1 MAAMAPALTDAPAEA
16 HHIRFKLAAPS
27 SSLSPASAENNGN
40 ASNILL
46 HSSGPAKCK
55 ANSEECPLNF
65 CGGDQEQQQQ
75 QQPQADSVAQASA
88 LSKLQ
93 PLVASYLCSD
103 VTPVPTT
110 KESIKL
116 QGVLIKQSVLKS
128 HRILNGGGDFLLR
141 KRQPIEL
148 SGGPL
153 KSLMSGSTNGGGQ
166 PMAPVNGLAK
176 KLATMSGPGCVV
188 AVNGDKPSAT
198 TDSQSQ
204 SLPLDSETL
213 TATLSGHIPVKGTLK
228 QKHSSGV
235 SQNTD
240 GKNLEPQVLQSVA
253 LSPFTHDNP
262 NPTEQA
268 NLEEADSH
276 TPTSQSQGSDRE
288 RPGSSQQ
295 GSPSCT
301 PAPQTPLPCS
311 SSSDSLDAHVRE
323 RTLLNS
329 SRQAEIESRLRRL
342 RKRLQVVQAKQV
354 ERHIHQQ
361 LGGFLDTALN
371 RLLAGNRK
379 SEAATPTATWRTG
392 RHSSSNNRDGLGRF
406 LKSGAIPLEL
416 ERLYLSGSA
425 NLHSAERAFDS
436 DVTESSSG
444 GDSDLEE
451 EELARVDIE
460 QRHVKIWKRAES
472 RYTVERAAIIS
483 HWNWLQAHISDLEY
497 RIRQQTDIYRQIRA
511 SKGSVELGGV
521 APSAVSAG
529 GTEVKTEPVNTQ
541 DGGSER
547 LEYTGPAHVTNAEAG
562 PWKGP
567 NAQPVNDVLSR
578 MAESADTKH
587 QQAYDSTCVAA
598 RTRPLVSCRRRRL
611 IQPNAVPN
619 LNGKVSLTCVCA
631 RVCVRVCVDGF
642 DAEIRG
648 DAQRSSCIQCNCRI
662 NPSCVMCG
670 GWPTPRE
677 DPQYE
682 LPTLERLSRLD
693 LGVHPILSFPDDVC
707 IGLRLQ
713 QVMKSQWQSKSL
725 ERSKPLKKLSLKH
738 KLSSSKEKHKFTN
751 SLMAVR
757 LGHYKNR
764 AEKPRTA
771 ESSVGGGGSS
781 SSSAVLNTPR
791 LEGQA
796 VCKTERLQAIS
807 TPLGPF
813 DKNYSRKRLREH
825 SLDRTDTSPKL
836 FLDSSST
843 CPTLANM
850 HSSLHSPL
858 TRQLSTSS
866 ENSTPLGPG
875 SQSIPSTSQQQQQ
888 PIKRRRGESSF
899 DINNIVIPMSVAAT
913 TRVEKLQYKEILT
926 PSWRSVDI
934 FSQPITEEENERE
947 VEDLTDAAFT
957 QHHQPYEDQ
966 ERSRWTW
973 MALAPAKRR
982 GSRSYKS
989 VDGRTTP
996 LLCGTNP
1003 PTPQPA
1009 SPDPGHCP
1017 MLHDYSHV
1025 PSPMSPA
1032 SPDTTS
1038 NPHTPCSRDSHRLLS
1053 SEDTRCSTPD
1063 FTFEERT
1070 VAPWERRSFPLP
1082 EDPAPEPEAE
1092 SDHIRPRMRSISG
1105 CRATAYGRLDSD
1117 DMEMPCEDDAGV
1129 PKHKAST
1136 HR

>member
-40 ASNILL
+40 ASNILI

-55 ANSEECPLNF
+55 VASEECPLDF
-65 CGGDQEQQQQ
+65 CVGNQEEQEQQ
-75 QQPQADSVAQASA
+75 PQTDSVSQASA
-88 LSKLQ
+88 LGKLQ

-103 VTPVPTT
+103 VTPVSSP

-128 HRILNGGGDFLLR
+128 HRILPTSLLNGGGDFLLR
-141 KRQPIEL
+141 KRQAIEI
-148 SGGPL
+148 SGSQL
-153 KSLMSGSTNGGGQ
+153 KTLMSGSTNGGGQ

-176 KLATMSGPGCVV
+176 KLATMSGAGCAV
-188 AVNGDKPSAT
+188 AVNGDKPPAT

-204 SLPLDSETL
+204 SLSLGPETL
-213 TATLSGHIPVKGTLK
+213 TAALSGHIPVKGTLK
-228 QKHSSGV
+228 QKHSLGV

-240 GKNLEPQVLQSVA
+240 GLNVEPSVLQSIA
-253 LSPFTHDNP
+253 LSPFTNNNNNSNP
-262 NPTEQA
+262 SEQV
-268 NLEEADSH
+268 NLEEANSN
-276 TPTSQSQGSDRE
+276 TPISQSQGTDRDT
-288 RPGSSQQ
+288 PGSSQQ
-295 GSPSCT
+295 GSLLCT
-301 PAPQTPLPCS
+301 PAPLPCS
-311 SSSDSLDAHVRE
+311 SSSDSLDAHIRE

-354 ERHIHQQ
+354 ERHIQQQ
-361 LGGFLDTALN
+361 LGGFLDSALS
-371 RLLAGNRK
+371 RLLTSNRK
-379 SEAATPTATWRTG
+379 SETTTTTATWRTG
-392 RHSSSNNRDGLGRF
+392 RHSSNNRDGLSRF
-406 LKSGAIPLEL
+406 LKTGSMPLEL

-425 NLHSAERAFDS
+425 NLHSAEVAFDS

-451 EELARVDIE
+451 EEVTRVDIA

-521 APSAVSAG
+521 SPSTVPTG
-529 GTEVKTEPVNTQ
+529 GTEVKTEAVGSQ
-541 DGGSER
+541 DVPSER
-547 LEYTGPAHVTNAEAG
+547 LEHTGPAHLTNTEGG
-562 PWKGP
+562 PWKGQ
-567 NAQPVNDVLSR
+567 NGQPVNGVLSR
-578 MAESADTKH
+578 MAETADTKH
-587 QQAYDSTCVAA
+587 QQPSSHDSTCVAA

-611 IQPNAVPN
+611 IQPNTVPN
-619 LNGKVSLTCVCA
+619 LNGKVP
-631 RVCVRVCVDGF
+631 
-642 DAEIRG
+642 
-648 DAQRSSCIQCNCRI
+648 RSSCVQCQCRV

-670 GWPTPRE
+670 GRPTPRE

-707 IGLRLQ
+707 VGLRLQ

-738 KLSSSKEKHKFTN
+738 KLATSKEKHKFTN

-764 AEKPRTA
+764 VEKQRA
-771 ESSVGGGGSS
+771 VDSSMGSS
-781 SSSAVLNTPR
+781 SALLNTTR
-791 LEGQA
+791 LDVQSM
-796 VCKTERLQAIS
+796 CKTERLQALPAS
-807 TPLGPF
+807 LGPYE
-813 DKNYSRKRLREH
+813 KNYSRKRLRES
-825 SLDRTDTSPKL
+825 SLDRTDTLPKL
-836 FLDSSST
+836 FMDSPST
-843 CPTLANM
+843 CLSLTNM

-858 TRQLSTSS
+858 SRQLSTSS

-875 SQSIPSTSQQQQQ
+875 SQSVPSTPLQ

-926 PSWRSVDI
+926 PSWRVVDV
-934 FSQPITEEENERE
+934 FSQPITEEEDERE
-947 VEDLTDAAFT
+947 VEDLSDAAFV
-957 QHHQPYEDQ
+957 QLHQPYEDQ
-966 ERSRWTW
+966 ERTRWTW
-973 MALAPAKRR
+973 MAFAPAKRR

-1017 MLHDYSHV
+1017 LLHDYSHV

-1032 SPDTTS
+1032 SPDTAS

-1063 FTFEERT
+1063 FSFEERT
-1070 VAPWERRSFPLP
+1070 VPPWELRSFPLP
-1082 EDPAPEPEAE
+1082 EDPAPEPETE
-1092 SDHIRPRMRSISG
+1092 YQVRPRMRSISG
-1105 CRATAYGRLDSD
+1105 CRAFGRLDSD
-1117 DMEMPCEDDAGV
+1117 DMDQPCDDDGS
-1129 PKHKAST
+1129 PKLKAST
-1136 HR
+1136 NR

>member
-27 SSLSPASAENNGN
+27 SSLSPDSAENNGN
-40 ASNILL
+40 ASNILIP
-46 HSSGPAKCK
+46 SSGPAKCK
-55 ANSEECPLNF
+55 AASEECPLDF
-65 CGGDQEQQQQ
+65 CGGDQEQQQ

-88 LSKLQ
+88 LGKLQ

-103 VTPVPTT
+103 VTPVPST

-128 HRILNGGGDFLLR
+128 HRILPSSLLNGGGDFLLR
-141 KRQPIEL
+141 KRQAIEL
-148 SGGPL
+148 SGGQL

-176 KLATMSGPGCVV
+176 KLASMSGSGCVV

-204 SLPLDSETL
+204 NLPLDSETL

-228 QKHSSGV
+228 QKYSSGV

-240 GKNLEPQVLQSVA
+240 GKNLEPPVLQSAA
-253 LSPFTHDNP
+253 LSPFTHANP
-262 NPTEQA
+262 NPTEQM

-276 TPTSQSQGSDRE
+276 TPIGQPQGSERE
-288 RPGSSQQ
+288 TPGSSQQ

-301 PAPQTPLPCS
+301 PAPQAPLPCS
-311 SSSDSLDAHVRE
+311 SSSDCLDAHVRE

-329 SRQAEIESRLRRL
+329 NRQAEIESRLRRL

-354 ERHIHQQ
+354 ERHIQQQ
-361 LGGFLDTALN
+361 LGGFLDLALN

-392 RHSSSNNRDGLGRF
+392 RHPSANNRDGLSRF
-406 LKSGAIPLEL
+406 LKSGSVPLEL

-425 NLHSAERAFDS
+425 NLHSAESAFDS

-451 EELARVDIE
+451 EELSRVDIE

-521 APSAVSAG
+521 APSTAPAS
-529 GTEVKTEPVNTQ
+529 GTEVKSEPVNTQ
-541 DGGSER
+541 DVGSER
-547 LEYTGPAHVTNAEAG
+547 LEHSGTAHITNADPG
-562 PWKGP
+562 SWKGQ
-567 NAQPVNDVLSR
+567 NGQPVNGVLSR

-587 QQAYDSTCVAA
+587 QQPLAYDSTCVAA

-611 IQPNAVPN
+611 IQPNTVPN
-619 LNGKVSLTCVCA
+619 LNGK
-631 RVCVRVCVDGF
+631 
-642 DAEIRG
+642 
-648 DAQRSSCIQCNCRI
+648 AQRSSCVQCTCRV

-682 LPTLERLSRLD
+682 LPNLERLSRLD
-693 LGVHPILSFPDDVC
+693 FGIHPILSFPDDVC

-713 QVMKSQWQSKSL
+713 QVMKSQWQNKSL

-771 ESSVGGGGSS
+771 ESSMG
-781 SSSAVLNTPR
+781 SSSAVLNSAR
-791 LEGQA
+791 LEPQA
-796 VCKTERLQAIS
+796 VCKTERLQALP
-807 TPLGPF
+807 TTLGPY
-813 DKNYSRKRLREH
+813 DKSYSRKRLREH

-836 FLDSSST
+836 LLDSSSP
-843 CPTLANM
+843 CPPLANM
-850 HSSLHSPL
+850 HSTIHSPL

-866 ENSTPLGPG
+866 ENSTPLAPS
-875 SQSIPSTSQQQQQ
+875 SQSVPSTPQQ

-926 PSWRSVDI
+926 PSWRLVDV

-947 VEDLTDAAFT
+947 VEDLSDAAFI
-957 QHHQPYEDQ
+957 QLHQPYEDQ
-966 ERSRWTW
+966 ERARWTW

-989 VDGRTTP
+989 IDGRTTP

-1017 MLHDYSHV
+1017 TLHDYSHM

-1038 NPHTPCSRDSHRLLS
+1038 NPQTPCSRDSHRLLS

-1082 EDPAPEPEAE
+1082 EDPAPEPEVE
-1092 SDHIRPRMRSISG
+1092 SDQHIRPRMRSISG

-1117 DMEMPCEDDAGV
+1117 DMDLPCDEDGG

>member
-40 ASNILL
+40 ASNILI

-55 ANSEECPLNF
+55 ATSEECPLDF

-75 QQPQADSVAQASA
+75 QPQADSVSQASA
-88 LSKLQ
+88 LGKLQ

-103 VTPVPTT
+103 VTPVSST

-128 HRILNGGGDFLLR
+128 HRILPSSLLNGGGDFLLR
-141 KRQPIEL
+141 KRQAIEL
-148 SGGPL
+148 SGGQL
-153 KSLMSGSTNGGGQ
+153 KSLMSGSTNGSGQ

-176 KLATMSGPGCVV
+176 KLATMSGSGCVV
-188 AVNGDKPSAT
+188 AVNGDKPSAA

-204 SLPLDSETL
+204 NLPLDSETL

-240 GKNLEPQVLQSVA
+240 GKNLEPPVLQSVA
-253 LSPFTHDNP
+253 LSPFTHNNP
-262 NPTEQA
+262 NPTEQVS
-268 NLEEADSH
+268 LEEADSQ
-276 TPTSQSQGSDRE
+276 TPTSQPQGSDRE

-295 GSPSCT
+295 GSPPCT
-301 PAPQTPLPCS
+301 PAPQPPLPCT

-329 SRQAEIESRLRRL
+329 SRQAEIENRLRRL

-354 ERHIHQQ
+354 ERHIQQQ
-361 LGGFLDTALN
+361 LGGFLDSALN

-392 RHSSSNNRDGLGRF
+392 RHSSSNNRDGLSRF
-406 LKSGAIPLEL
+406 LKSGSMPLEL

-425 NLHSAERAFDS
+425 NLHSAESAFDS

-451 EELARVDIE
+451 EELSRVDIE

-521 APSAVSAG
+521 APSAVLAG

-541 DGGSER
+541 DVGSER
-547 LEYTGPAHVTNAEAG
+547 LEHTGAAHITNTEQSG
-562 PWKGP
+562 PWKGQ
-567 NAQPVNDVLSR
+567 NGQPVNGVLSR

-587 QQAYDSTCVAA
+587 QQPSAYDSTCVAA

-611 IQPNAVPN
+611 IQPNTVPN
-619 LNGKVSLTCVCA
+619 LNGK
-631 RVCVRVCVDGF
+631 
-642 DAEIRG
+642 
-648 DAQRSSCIQCNCRI
+648 AQRSSCVQCSCRV

-670 GWPTPRE
+670 GWSTPRE

-682 LPTLERLSRLD
+682 QPTLERLSRLD

-713 QVMKSQWQSKSL
+713 QVMKTQWQTKSL

-764 AEKPRTA
+764 AEKPRTVD
-771 ESSVGGGGSS
+771 SSVGGGGG
-781 SSSAVLNTPR
+781 SSSAVLNTAR

-796 VCKTERLQAIS
+796 LCKTERLQTVT
-807 TPLGPF
+807 TPLGPY

-825 SLDRTDTSPKL
+825 SLDRADSSPKL
-836 FLDSSST
+836 FLDSSSS

-875 SQSIPSTSQQQQQ
+875 SQSVPSTPQQ

-934 FSQPITEEENERE
+934 LSQPITEDENERE
-947 VEDLTDAAFT
+947 LEDLSDAAFI
-957 QHHQPYEDQ
+957 QLHQPYEDQ
-966 ERSRWTW
+966 ERTRWTW

-1009 SPDPGHCP
+1009 SPDPGQCP
-1017 MLHDYSHV
+1017 MLHDYGHV

-1032 SPDTTS
+1032 SPDTAS

-1070 VAPWERRSFPLP
+1070 VAPWESRSFPLP
-1082 EDPAPEPEAE
+1082 EDPAPEPEA
-1092 SDHIRPRMRSISG
+1092 DGDLHIRPRMRSISG

-1117 DMEMPCEDDAGV
+1117 DTEPPGDDDQK
-1129 PKHKAST
+1129 PKSSA

>member
-1 MAAMAPALTDAPAEA
+1 MPVPLHCMAAMAPALTDAPAEA

-40 ASNILL
+40 ASNILI

-55 ANSEECPLNF
+55 ATSEECPLDF
-65 CGGDQEQQQQ
+65 CGGNQEQQQ
-75 QQPQADSVAQASA
+75 PQSQSDSVSQASA
-88 LSKLQ
+88 LGKLQ

-103 VTPVPTT
+103 VTPVPST

-116 QGVLIKQSVLKS
+116 QGVLIKQSVLKN
-128 HRILNGGGDFLLR
+128 HRILPSSLLNGSGDFLLR
-141 KRQPIEL
+141 KRQAIEL
-148 SGGPL
+148 SGGQL
-153 KSLMSGSTNGGGQ
+153 KSLMSGSTNGSGQ

-176 KLATMSGPGCVV
+176 KLANMSSSGCVV
-188 AVNGDKPSAT
+188 AVNGDKPPAT
-198 TDSQSQ
+198 TDSQTQ
-204 SLPLDSETL
+204 NLPFDSETL
-213 TATLSGHIPVKGTLK
+213 TATITGHIPMKGTLK
-228 QKHSSGV
+228 QRHSSGD
-235 SQNTD
+235 SENIDGQN
-240 GKNLEPQVLQSVA
+240 LVPPVLQSA
-253 LSPFTHDNP
+253 TLSPFTNDDP
-262 NPTEQA
+262 NPAEQV
-268 NLEEADSH
+268 NLEDDDPH
-276 TPTSQSQGSDRE
+276 TPMSQLQGSDGE

-295 GSPSCT
+295 GSPPCT
-301 PAPQTPLPCS
+301 PAPQPPLPCG
-311 SSSDSLDAHVRE
+311 SSSDSLDTHVRE
-323 RTLLNS
+323 RTLINS

-354 ERHIHQQ
+354 ERHIQQQ
-361 LGGFLDTALN
+361 LGGFLDTALS
-371 RLLAGNRK
+371 RLLGSNRK
-379 SEAATPTATWRTG
+379 SEAATPTASWRTG
-392 RHSSSNNRDGLGRF
+392 RHSSSNNRDSLSRF
-406 LKSGAIPLEL
+406 LKSGSMPLEL

-425 NLHSAERAFDS
+425 NLHSAESAFDS

-451 EELARVDIE
+451 EELSRVDIE
-460 QRHVKIWKRAES
+460 HRHVKIWKRAES

-521 APSAVSAG
+521 SPSGVLAG
-529 GTEVKTEPVNTQ
+529 GTEVKAEPVNTQ
-541 DGGSER
+541 DAGSER
-547 LEYTGPAHVTNAEAG
+547 LEHTGTAHISSTEPG
-562 PWKGP
+562 PWKGQ
-567 NAQPVNDVLSR
+567 NGQPVNGVLSR
-578 MAESADTKH
+578 MAESTEAKH
-587 QQAYDSTCVAA
+587 QQPLAYDSTCVAA
-598 RTRPLVSCRRRRL
+598 RTRPLISCRRRRL
-611 IQPNAVPN
+611 IQPNTVPN
-619 LNGKVSLTCVCA
+619 VNGK
-631 RVCVRVCVDGF
+631 
-642 DAEIRG
+642 
-648 DAQRSSCIQCNCRI
+648 AQRSSCIQCNCRV

-677 DPQYE
+677 DLQYE

-713 QVMKSQWQSKSL
+713 QVMKSQWQTKSL

-757 LGHYKNR
+757 LGHNKNR
-764 AEKPRTA
+764 AEKTRTVDG
-771 ESSVGGGGSS
+771 SMGGVSGSS
-781 SSSAVLNTPR
+781 GAVMNTTR

-807 TPLGPF
+807 TPLGPY

-825 SLDRTDTSPKL
+825 SLDRADSSPKL
-836 FLDSSST
+836 FLDSSSPCT
-843 CPTLANM
+843 TLANM

-866 ENSTPLGPG
+866 ENSAPLGPS
-875 SQSIPSTSQQQQQ
+875 SQSIPSTPQ

-926 PSWRSVDI
+926 PSWRCVDI

-947 VEDLTDAAFT
+947 VEDLSDAAFI
-957 QHHQPYEDQ
+957 QLHQPYEDQ
-966 ERSRWTW
+966 ERTRWTW
-973 MALAPAKRR
+973 RALAPAKRR

-1009 SPDPGHCP
+1009 SPEPGHCP
-1017 MLHDYSHV
+1017 TLHDYSHV

-1032 SPDTTS
+1032 SPDTAS

-1082 EDPAPEPEAE
+1082 EDPAMEPEVE
-1092 SDHIRPRMRSISG
+1092 SDPNIRPRMRSISG
-1105 CRATAYGRLDSD
+1105 CRATGYGRLDSD
-1117 DMEMPCEDDAGV
+1117 DTEPLLDDDSSSG
-1129 PKHKAST
+1129 PKHKSST

>member
-40 ASNILL
+40 ASNILI

-55 ANSEECPLNF
+55 ATSEECPLDF

-75 QQPQADSVAQASA
+75 QPQTDSVSQAST
-88 LSKLQ
+88 LGKLQ
-93 PLVASYLCSD
+93 PLVASYRCSD
-103 VTPVPTT
+103 VTPVPST

-128 HRILNGGGDFLLR
+128 HRILPSSLLNGGGDFLLR
-141 KRQPIEL
+141 KRQAIEL
-148 SGGPL
+148 SGGQL
-153 KSLMSGSTNGGGQ
+153 KSLMSGSTNGSGQ

-176 KLATMSGPGCVV
+176 KLATMSGTGCVV
-188 AVNGDKPSAT
+188 AVNGDKPSAA

-204 SLPLDSETL
+204 NLPLDSETL
-213 TATLSGHIPVKGTLK
+213 TATLSGHIPMKGTIK

-240 GKNLEPQVLQSVA
+240 GKNLEPPVLQPAA
-253 LSPFTHDNP
+253 LSPFTHDNL
-262 NPTEQA
+262 NPTEQV

-276 TPTSQSQGSDRE
+276 TATSQPQGSGSDRE
-288 RPGSSQQ
+288 RPGSSHQV
-295 GSPSCT
+295 SPACT
-301 PAPQTPLPCS
+301 PAPHPPLPCS
-311 SSSDSLDAHVRE
+311 SSSDSLDALVGE

-354 ERHIHQQ
+354 ERHIQQQ
-361 LGGFLDTALN
+361 LGGFLDSALS

-392 RHSSSNNRDGLGRF
+392 RHSSSNNRDGLSRF
-406 LKSGAIPLEL
+406 LKSGSMPLEL

-425 NLHSAERAFDS
+425 NLHTAESAFDS

-451 EELARVDIE
+451 EELSRVDIE

-521 APSAVSAG
+521 SPGVALAG
-529 GTEVKTEPVNTQ
+529 GAEVKMEPMNTQ
-541 DGGSER
+541 DVGSER
-547 LEYTGPAHVTNAEAG
+547 LEHTGSAHLPNAEPG
-562 PWKGP
+562 PWKGQ
-567 NAQPVNDVLSR
+567 NGQPVNGVLSR
-578 MAESADTKH
+578 MTESSDPKH
-587 QQAYDSTCVAA
+587 QQPSAYDSTCVAA

-611 IQPNAVPN
+611 IQPNTVPN
-619 LNGKVSLTCVCA
+619 LNGKAA
-631 RVCVRVCVDGF
+631 RSV
-642 DAEIRG
+642 
-648 DAQRSSCIQCNCRI
+648 CIQCTCRV
-662 NPSCVMCG
+662 NPSCAMCG

-677 DPQYE
+677 DPQYD
-682 LPTLERLSRLD
+682 LPTLDRLSRLD

-713 QVMKSQWQSKSL
+713 QVMKSQWQTKSL

-738 KLSSSKEKHKFTN
+738 KLSSSKEKHKFAN

-764 AEKPRTA
+764 AEKPRA
-771 ESSVGGGGSS
+771 ADGGVGVGGSS
-781 SSSAVLNTPR
+781 SGGGMLNTPR
-791 LEGQA
+791 LEGQT
-796 VCKTERLQAIS
+796 VCKMERLQGLS
-807 TPLGPF
+807 TPLGPY

-825 SLDRTDTSPKL
+825 SLDRADSSPKL

-866 ENSTPLGPG
+866 ENSTPLGTS
-875 SQSIPSTSQQQQQ
+875 SQSIPSTPQQ

-947 VEDLTDAAFT
+947 VEDLTDAAFI
-957 QHHQPYEDQ
+957 QLHQPHEDQ
-966 ERSRWTW
+966 ERTRWTW

-1032 SPDTTS
+1032 SPDTAS

-1070 VAPWERRSFPLP
+1070 VAPWERRGFPLP
-1082 EDPAPEPEAE
+1082 EDPAPEPEPE
-1092 SDHIRPRMRSISG
+1092 PDHNARPRMRSISG
-1105 CRATAYGRLDSD
+1105 CRATAFGRLDSD
-1117 DMEMPCEDDAGV
+1117 DADMLCDDDSGG
-1129 PKHKAST
+1129 PKHKAPAQ
-1136 HR
+1136 R

>member
-40 ASNILL
+40 ASNILI

-55 ANSEECPLNF
+55 VTSEECPLDF
-65 CGGDQEQQQQ
+65 CGGGDQEQQQP
-75 QQPQADSVAQASA
+75 QPQPDSVSQASA
-88 LSKLQ
+88 LGKLQ

-103 VTPVPTT
+103 VTPVPST

-116 QGVLIKQSVLKS
+116 QGVLIKQSVLKG
-128 HRILNGGGDFLLR
+128 HRILPSSLLNGGGDFLLR
-141 KRQPIEL
+141 KRQAIEL
-148 SGGPL
+148 SGGQL
-153 KSLMSGSTNGGGQ
+153 KSLMSGSTNGSGQ

-176 KLATMSGPGCVV
+176 KLATMSGSGCVV
-188 AVNGDKPSAT
+188 AVNGDKPPAA

-204 SLPLDSETL
+204 NLPLDSETL
-213 TATLSGHIPVKGTLK
+213 TATISGHIPVIGTLK

-240 GKNLEPQVLQSVA
+240 EKSLEPPVIHSAA
-253 LSPFTHDNP
+253 LSPFTHDNS
-262 NPTEQA
+262 NSTEQF
-268 NLEEADSH
+268 NLDEADSH
-276 TPTSQSQGSDRE
+276 APTSQPQGPDRE

-295 GSPSCT
+295 GSPPCS
-301 PAPQTPLPCS
+301 APTQPPLPGS

-354 ERHIHQQ
+354 ERHIQQQ
-361 LGGFLDTALN
+361 LGGFLDSTLS

-379 SEAATPTATWRTG
+379 SEAAVPSASWRTG
-392 RHSSSNNRDGLGRF
+392 RHSSSNSRDSLGRF
-406 LKSGAIPLEL
+406 LKSGSMPLEL

-425 NLHSAERAFDS
+425 NLHSAESAFDS

-451 EELARVDIE
+451 EELSRVDIE

-511 SKGSVELGGV
+511 SKGSVELGGA
-521 APSAVSAG
+521 APSAAIAG
-529 GTEVKTEPVNTQ
+529 GTEVKTEPGNTQ
-541 DGGSER
+541 DVGSER
-547 LEYTGPAHVTNAEAG
+547 LEHSGAAHIANTEQG
-562 PWKGP
+562 PWKGQ
-567 NAQPVNDVLSR
+567 NGQPVNGVLSR
-578 MAESADTKH
+578 MADGADSKH
-587 QQAYDSTCVAA
+587 QQSLAYDSTCVAA

-611 IQPNAVPN
+611 IQPNTVPN
-619 LNGKVSLTCVCA
+619 VNGKA
-631 RVCVRVCVDGF
+631 P
-642 DAEIRG
+642 
-648 DAQRSSCIQCNCRI
+648 RSSCVQCNCRV
-662 NPSCVMCG
+662 NPNCVMCG

-713 QVMKSQWQSKSL
+713 QVMKSQWQTKSL

-757 LGHYKNR
+757 LGHFKNR
-764 AEKPRTA
+764 SEKPRA
-771 ESSVGGGGSS
+771 ADGSAGGGSGVL
-781 SSSAVLNTPR
+781 SAAR

-796 VCKTERLQAIS
+796 GCKTERLHGLS
-807 TPLGPF
+807 TPLGPY

-825 SLDRTDTSPKL
+825 SLDRTDSSPKL
-836 FLDSSST
+836 FLDSGSPCT
-843 CPTLANM
+843 AVANM

-866 ENSTPLGPG
+866 ENSTPLGAG
-875 SQSIPSTSQQQQQ
+875 SQSVSSTPQQ

-926 PSWRSVDI
+926 PRWRSVDI

-947 VEDLTDAAFT
+947 VEDLTDAAFIM
-957 QHHQPYEDQ
+957 HHQPHEDQ
-966 ERSRWTW
+966 ERTRWTW

-1025 PSPMSPA
+1025 PSPMSPP
-1032 SPDTTS
+1032 SPDASS
-1038 NPHTPCSRDSHRLLS
+1038 NPQTPCSRDSHRLLS

-1092 SDHIRPRMRSISG
+1092 TDYQIRPRMRSISG
-1105 CRATAYGRLDSD
+1105 CRSTAFGRLDSD
-1117 DMEMPCEDDAGV
+1117 DTEPPCDDDTG
-1129 PKHKAST
+1129 PKHRAAT

>member
-55 ANSEECPLNF
+55 ANSEECPLDF

-103 VTPVPTT
+103 VTPVTTT

-141 KRQPIEL
+141 KRQAIEL
-148 SGGPL
+148 SGGQL

-213 TATLSGHIPVKGTLK
+213 TATLSGHIPMKGTLK

-371 RLLAGNRK
+371 RLLVGNRK

-392 RHSSSNNRDGLGRF
+392 RHSSSNNRDGLSRF

-425 NLHSAERAFDS
+425 NLHSAESAFDS

-511 SKGSVELGGV
+511 SKGSVESGGV

-547 LEYTGPAHVTNAEAG
+547 LEHTGPAHVTNAEAG

-578 MAESADTKH
+578 MADSADTKH

-619 LNGKVSLTCVCA
+619 LNGK
-631 RVCVRVCVDGF
+631 
-642 DAEIRG
+642 
-648 DAQRSSCIQCNCRI
+648 AQRSSCIQCNCRI

-751 SLMAVR
+751 SLMAVSVAG

-771 ESSVGGGGSS
+771 DSSVGGS

-825 SLDRTDTSPKL
+825 SLDRADTSPKL
-836 FLDSSST
+836 FLDSSSP

-875 SQSIPSTSQQQQQ
+875 SQSIPSTSQQQ

-1092 SDHIRPRMRSISG
+1092 SDHHIRPRMRSISG

>member
-40 ASNILL
+40 ASNILI

-55 ANSEECPLNF
+55 ATSEECPLDF
-65 CGGDQEQQQQ
+65 CGGDQEQQQ

-88 LSKLQ
+88 LGKLQ

-103 VTPVPTT
+103 VTPVPST

-128 HRILNGGGDFLLR
+128 HRILPSSLLNGGGDFLLR
-141 KRQPIEL
+141 KRQAIEL
-148 SGGPL
+148 SGGQL
-153 KSLMSGSTNGGGQ
+153 KSLMSGSTNGSGQ

-176 KLATMSGPGCVV
+176 KLATMSSSGCVV

-204 SLPLDSETL
+204 NPPLDSETL

-240 GKNLEPQVLQSVA
+240 GKNLEPPVLQSAA

-262 NPTEQA
+262 NPTEQV

-276 TPTSQSQGSDRE
+276 TPTSQPQGSDRE
-288 RPGSSQQ
+288 KPGSSQQ

-301 PAPQTPLPCS
+301 PAPQPPLPCS

-354 ERHIHQQ
+354 ERHIQQQ
-361 LGGFLDTALN
+361 LGGFLDMAVN
-371 RLLAGNRK
+371 RLLANRK
-379 SEAATPTATWRTG
+379 SETPTTTATWRTG
-392 RHSSSNNRDGLGRF
+392 RHSSSNNRDGLSRF
-406 LKSGAIPLEL
+406 LKSGSMPLEL

-425 NLHSAERAFDS
+425 NLHSAESAFDS

-451 EELARVDIE
+451 EELTRVDIE

-521 APSAVSAG
+521 APSTVPAG
-529 GTEVKTEPVNTQ
+529 GTEVKAEPVSTQ
-541 DGGSER
+541 DVSSER
-547 LEYTGPAHVTNAEAG
+547 LEHTGAAHITNTEAG
-562 PWKGP
+562 PWKIQNG
-567 NAQPVNDVLSR
+567 QPVNGVLSR
-578 MAESADTKH
+578 MAESADAKH
-587 QQAYDSTCVAA
+587 QQPLAYDSTCVAA

-611 IQPNAVPN
+611 IQPNTVPN
-619 LNGKVSLTCVCA
+619 LNGKAV
-631 RVCVRVCVDGF
+631 
-642 DAEIRG
+642 
-648 DAQRSSCIQCNCRI
+648 RSSCIQCNCRV

-713 QVMKSQWQSKSL
+713 QVMKSQWQTKSL

-764 AEKPRTA
+764 AEKLRTVD
-771 ESSVGGGGSS
+771 SGVGSS
-781 SSSAVLNTPR
+781 GVGSSGVSSSAVLNTAR

-796 VCKTERLQAIS
+796 VCKTERLQALP
-807 TPLGPF
+807 TPLGPY
-813 DKNYSRKRLREH
+813 DKNYSRKRLREP
-825 SLDRTDTSPKL
+825 SLDRSDTSPKL
-836 FLDSSST
+836 FLDSSSP
-843 CPTLANM
+843 CPTLPNM

-866 ENSTPLGPG
+866 ENSTPLGPS
-875 SQSIPSTSQQQQQ
+875 SQSVPSTPQ

-934 FSQPITEEENERE
+934 FSQPITEEEDERE
-947 VEDLTDAAFT
+947 VEDLSDAAFIRL
-957 QHHQPYEDQ
+957 HQPYEDQ

-1092 SDHIRPRMRSISG
+1092 SDHHIRPRMRSISG

-1117 DMEMPCEDDAGV
+1117 DMDLPCDDDSS
-1129 PKHKAST
+1129 PKHKASA

>member
-40 ASNILL
+40 ASNILI

-55 ANSEECPLNF
+55 AASEECPLDF
-65 CGGDQEQQQQ
+65 CGGDQEQQQ

-88 LSKLQ
+88 LGKLQ

-103 VTPVPTT
+103 VTPVPST

-128 HRILNGGGDFLLR
+128 HRILPSSLLNGGGDFLLR
-141 KRQPIEL
+141 KRQAIEL
-148 SGGPL
+148 SGGQL

-176 KLATMSGPGCVV
+176 KLATMPGPGCVV

-204 SLPLDSETL
+204 NLPLDSETL

-228 QKHSSGV
+228 QKHPPGV

-240 GKNLEPQVLQSVA
+240 GINLEPPVLQSVA

-262 NPTEQA
+262 NPTEQV

-276 TPTSQSQGSDRE
+276 TPTSQPQGSDRE

-301 PAPQTPLPCS
+301 PASQPPLPCS

-354 ERHIHQQ
+354 ERHIQQQ
-361 LGGFLDTALN
+361 LSGFLDSALN

-392 RHSSSNNRDGLGRF
+392 RHSSSNNRDSLSRF
-406 LKSGAIPLEL
+406 LKSGAMPLEL

-425 NLHSAERAFDS
+425 NLHSAESAFDS

-511 SKGSVELGGV
+511 SKGSVELGGS
-521 APSAVSAG
+521 APTVVSTG
-529 GTEVKTEPVNTQ
+529 GTDVKTEPVNTQ
-541 DGGSER
+541 DAGSER
-547 LEYTGPAHVTNAEAG
+547 LEHAGAAHITNAEAG
-562 PWKGP
+562 PWKGQ
-567 NAQPVNDVLSR
+567 NTQPVNGVLSR

-587 QQAYDSTCVAA
+587 QQPLAYDSTCVAA

-611 IQPNAVPN
+611 IQPNTVPN
-619 LNGKVSLTCVCA
+619 LNGK
-631 RVCVRVCVDGF
+631 
-642 DAEIRG
+642 
-648 DAQRSSCIQCNCRI
+648 AQRSSCVQCNCRV

-713 QVMKSQWQSKSL
+713 QVMKSQWQTKSL
-725 ERSKPLKKLSLKH
+725 DRSKPLKKLSLKH
-738 KLSSSKEKHKFTN
+738 KLSTSKEKHKFTN

-764 AEKPRTA
+764 AEKPRTVD
-771 ESSVGGGGSS
+771 SSGG
-781 SSSAVLNTPR
+781 SSSAVLNTAR

-796 VCKTERLQAIS
+796 VCKTERLQALS

-825 SLDRTDTSPKL
+825 SLERTDSSPKL
-836 FLDSSST
+836 FLDSSSP

-866 ENSTPLGPG
+866 ENSTPLGPS
-875 SQSIPSTSQQQQQ
+875 SQSVLSTPQ

-957 QHHQPYEDQ
+957 LLHQPYEDQ

-1009 SPDPGHCP
+1009 SPGHCP

-1092 SDHIRPRMRSISG
+1092 SDHHIRPRMRSISG
-1105 CRATAYGRLDSD
+1105 CRAAAYGRLDSD
-1117 DMEMPCEDDAGV
+1117 DMEMPCDDDSG
-1129 PKHKAST
+1129 PKHKAPT

>member
-27 SSLSPASAENNGN
+27 SSLSPASAENNSN
-40 ASNILL
+40 ANNILI
-46 HSSGPAKCK
+46 HGSGPGKCK
-55 ANSEECPLNF
+55 VASEECPLDF
-65 CGGDQEQQQQ
+65 CGGNQEPQEQQP
-75 QQPQADSVAQASA
+75 QPDSVSQASA
-88 LSKLQ
+88 LGKLQ

-103 VTPVPTT
+103 VTSVPAN

-128 HRILNGGGDFLLR
+128 HRILPSSLLNGGGEFLLR
-141 KRQPIEL
+141 RQAIEL
-148 SGGPL
+148 SGGQL
-153 KSLMSGSTNGGGQ
+153 KSLMSGSTNGSGQ

-176 KLATMSGPGCVV
+176 KLASMSGSGCMV

-198 TDSQSQ
+198 TDSQPQ
-204 SLPLDSETL
+204 NLPLDSETF
-213 TATLSGHIPVKGTLK
+213 TATISGHIPVKEALR
-228 QKHSSGV
+228 QKHSSGAP
-235 SQNTD
+235 QNTD
-240 GKNLEPQVLQSVA
+240 GNNVEPPVLHSAA
-253 LSPFTHDNP
+253 LSSLNHDNL
-262 NPTEQA
+262 NSTEQV
-268 NLEEADSH
+268 NSNETDLQ
-276 TPTSQSQGSDRE
+276 TRTGPPPGSDGE

-295 GSPSCT
+295 GSPQCT
-301 PAPQTPLPCS
+301 ATPEPPLPCS
-311 SSSDSLDAHVRE
+311 SSSDSLDGHVRE
-323 RTLLNS
+323 RTALNS
-329 SRQAEIESRLRRL
+329 KRQAEIESRLQRL

-354 ERHIHQQ
+354 ERHVQQQ
-361 LGGFLDTALN
+361 LGGFLDSALS
-371 RLLAGNRK
+371 RLRAGSRK
-379 SEAATPTATWRTG
+379 SDAAPHSATWRTG
-392 RHSSSNNRDGLGRF
+392 RHYSSNSRDGLGRF
-406 LKSGAIPLEL
+406 LKSGAVPLEL

-425 NLHSAERAFDS
+425 NLHSAESAFDS

-451 EELARVDIE
+451 EELSRVDIE

-472 RYTVERAAIIS
+472 RYTVERAGIIS

-511 SKGSVELGGV
+511 SKGSVELGGL
-521 APSAVSAG
+521 APSAVLTA
-529 GTEVKTEPVNTQ
+529 GTEVKMEPVNAQ
-541 DGGSER
+541 DVGAER
-547 LEYTGPAHVTNAEAG
+547 LDNTSPAHVTSTEQG
-562 PWKGP
+562 PWKGQ
-567 NAQPVNDVLSR
+567 NGQPVNGVLSR
-578 MAESADTKH
+578 MADSADGKL
-587 QQAYDSTCVAA
+587 QPAYDGTCVAA
-598 RTRPLVSCRRRRL
+598 RTRPLVGCRRRRL
-611 IQPNAVPN
+611 IQPNTVTN
-619 LNGKVSLTCVCA
+619 LNGKTP
-631 RVCVRVCVDGF
+631 
-642 DAEIRG
+642 
-648 DAQRSSCIQCNCRI
+648 RSSCTQCSCRV

-677 DPQYE
+677 EPQYE

-693 LGVHPILSFPDDVC
+693 LGVHPILSFPDDVSV
-707 IGLRLQ
+707 GLRLQ

-738 KLSSSKEKHKFTN
+738 KLSSSKEKHKFTS

-757 LGHYKNR
+757 LSHCKNR
-764 AEKPRTA
+764 IDKQRT
-771 ESSVGGGGSS
+771 VDGNMGSNS
-781 SSSAVLNTPR
+781 SSSAILSMPR
-791 LEGQA
+791 LDNQA
-796 VCKTERLQAIS
+796 GCKTERLHTLS
-807 TPLGPF
+807 TPLGPY

-825 SLDRTDTSPKL
+825 SLDRADTSPKL
-836 FLDSSST
+836 FLDTSSPCT
-843 CPTLANM
+843 TLANM
-850 HSSLHSPL
+850 HPSLHSPL

-866 ENSTPLGPG
+866 DTSMQLGTG
-875 SQSIPSTSQQQQQ
+875 SQSVPSTPQ

-934 FSQPITEEENERE
+934 FSQPITAEENERE
-947 VEDLTDAAFT
+947 VEDLTDAAFI
-957 QHHQPYEDQ
+957 QLHQPHEDQ

-1017 MLHDYSHV
+1017 SLHDYSHV
-1025 PSPMSPA
+1025 PSPMSPP
-1032 SPDTTS
+1032 SPDASS
-1038 NPHTPCSRDSHRLLS
+1038 NPQTPCSRDSHRLLS
-1053 SEDTRCSTPD
+1053 NEDTRCSTPD

-1070 VAPWERRSFPLP
+1070 VAPWERRNFPLP
-1082 EDPAPEPEAE
+1082 EDPTPEPE
-1092 SDHIRPRMRSISG
+1092 SDQPIRPRARSISG
-1105 CRATAYGRLDSD
+1105 CRSSAFGRLDSD
-1117 DMEMPCEDDAGV
+1117 DAELPCDDDGG
-1129 PKHKAST
+1129 PKLRASS

>member
-40 ASNILL
+40 ASNILI
-46 HSSGPAKCK
+46 HSSGTAKCK
-55 ANSEECPLNF
+55 ATPEECPLDF
-65 CGGDQEQQQQ
+65 CVGDQEQQQ

-88 LSKLQ
+88 LGKLQ

-103 VTPVPTT
+103 VTSVPST

-128 HRILNGGGDFLLR
+128 HRILPSSLLNGGGDFLLR
-141 KRQPIEL
+141 KRQAIEL
-148 SGGPL
+148 SGGQL

-176 KLATMSGPGCVV
+176 KLATMSGSGCVV
-188 AVNGDKPSAT
+188 AVNGDKPSAA
-198 TDSQSQ
+198 TDSQPQ
-204 SLPLDSETL
+204 NLPLDSETL
-213 TATLSGHIPVKGTLK
+213 TATLSGHIPLKGTLK

-240 GKNLEPQVLQSVA
+240 GKNLDSAVLQSAA

-262 NPTEQA
+262 NPTEQV
-268 NLEEADSH
+268 NLEETDLH
-276 TPTSQSQGSDRE
+276 TPISQPQGSDRE
-288 RPGSSQQ
+288 RPGSSHQ

-301 PAPQTPLPCS
+301 HATQPPLPCS
-311 SSSDSLDAHVRE
+311 SSSDSLEAHVRD
-323 RTLLNS
+323 RTLLSTN
-329 SRQAEIESRLRRL
+329 RQAEIESRLRRL

-354 ERHIHQQ
+354 ERHIQQQ
-361 LGGFLDTALN
+361 LGGFLDSALS
-371 RLLAGNRK
+371 RLLTGNRK
-379 SEAATPTATWRTG
+379 SETTTPTATWRTG
-392 RHSSSNNRDGLGRF
+392 RHSSSNNRDGLSRF
-406 LKSGAIPLEL
+406 LKSGSMPLEL

-444 GDSDLEE
+444 GDSDMEE

-521 APSAVSAG
+521 APSAVTAG
-529 GTEVKTEPVNTQ
+529 VTEVKSEPVNTQ
-541 DGGSER
+541 DVSSER
-547 LEYTGPAHVTNAEAG
+547 LEHTVTAHITNAEPG
-562 PWKGP
+562 SWKGQ
-567 NAQPVNDVLSR
+567 NGQPVNGVLSR
-578 MAESADTKH
+578 VAESPDTKH
-587 QQAYDSTCVAA
+587 QQPLAYDSTCVAA

-611 IQPNAVPN
+611 IQPNTVPN
-619 LNGKVSLTCVCA
+619 LNGK
-631 RVCVRVCVDGF
+631 
-642 DAEIRG
+642 
-648 DAQRSSCIQCNCRI
+648 AQRSSCIQCNCRV

-713 QVMKSQWQSKSL
+713 QVMKSQWQTKSL

-738 KLSSSKEKHKFTN
+738 KLSTSKEKHKFTN

-757 LGHYKNR
+757 LGHYKSR
-764 AEKPRTA
+764 GEKPRTL
-771 ESSVGGGGSS
+771 ESSVS
-781 SSSAVLNTPR
+781 SSSAVMNTPR
-791 LEGQA
+791 LETQP

-807 TPLGPF
+807 TPLGPY

-825 SLDRTDTSPKL
+825 SLDRTDSSPKL
-836 FLDSSST
+836 FVDSASP
-843 CPTLANM
+843 CPTMANM
-850 HSSLHSPL
+850 HPSLHSPL

-866 ENSTPLGPG
+866 ENSTPLGPS
-875 SQSIPSTSQQQQQ
+875 SQGIPNTPQ

-926 PSWRSVDI
+926 PSWRVVDI
-934 FSQPITEEENERE
+934 FSQPITEEEDERE
-947 VEDLTDAAFT
+947 VEDLTDAAFI
-957 QHHQPYEDQ
+957 QLHQPYEDQ

-1017 MLHDYSHV
+1017 ILHDYSYV

-1032 SPDTTS
+1032 SPDTAS

-1092 SDHIRPRMRSISG
+1092 SDHHIRPRMRSISG

-1117 DMEMPCEDDAGV
+1117 DMDLPCDDDG

>member
-27 SSLSPASAENNGN
+27 SSLSPGSAENNGN
-40 ASNILL
+40 ASNILI
-46 HSSGPAKCK
+46 HSSGPAKRK
-55 ANSEECPLNF
+55 AASEDCPLDCPLDF
-65 CGGDQEQQQQ
+65 CGGDQEQQAQQ
-75 QQPQADSVAQASA
+75 QQSQADSTAQASA
-88 LSKLQ
+88 LGKLQ

-103 VTPVPTT
+103 VTSVPST

-128 HRILNGGGDFLLR
+128 HRILPSSLLNGGGDFLLR
-141 KRQPIEL
+141 KRHSIEL
-148 SGGPL
+148 SGGQL

-176 KLATMSGPGCVV
+176 KLSTMPGSMV
-188 AVNGDKPSAT
+188 AVNGDKPSNA
-198 TDSQSQ
+198 TDSQ
-204 SLPLDSETL
+204 PLDSETL
-213 TATLSGHIPVKGTLK
+213 TGTLSGHIPMKGTLK

-235 SQNTD
+235 TRNTD
-240 GKNLEPQVLQSVA
+240 GKNLEPSVVQSTA
-253 LSPFTHDNP
+253 PSPFAHGNP
-262 NPTEQA
+262 PPNEHV

-276 TPTSQSQGSDRE
+276 TPTNQPPGSDRE

-295 GSPSCT
+295 SSPACP
-301 PAPQTPLPCS
+301 PAPQPPHPS
-311 SSSDSLDAHVRE
+311 SFSLDSLDAHVRE
-323 RTLLNS
+323 RTLINS
-329 SRQAEIESRLRRL
+329 SRQGEIESRLRRL

-354 ERHIHQQ
+354 ERHIQQQ
-361 LGGFLDTALN
+361 LGGFLDSALN

-379 SEAATPTATWRTG
+379 PETATPTATWRTG
-392 RHSSSNNRDGLGRF
+392 RHSSSGSRDSLGRF
-406 LKSGAIPLEL
+406 LKSGSMPSEL
-416 ERLYLSGSA
+416 ERLYLSGTA
-425 NLHSAERAFDS
+425 NLHSAEIAFDS

-451 EELARVDIE
+451 DELSRVDIE

-521 APSAVSAG
+521 APSVLPAG
-529 GTEVKTEPVNTQ
+529 GTEVKAEPVNTQ
-541 DGGSER
+541 DGSSER
-547 LEYTGPAHVTNAEAG
+547 LEHTVTAHVTTTEPG
-562 PWKGP
+562 PWRGQ
-567 NAQPVNDVLSR
+567 NGRPVNSVLNR
-578 MAESADTKH
+578 MAESADPKH
-587 QQAYDSTCVAA
+587 QPPLAYDSTCVAA
-598 RTRPLVSCRRRRL
+598 RTRPLVGCRRRRL
-611 IQPNAVPN
+611 IQPNTVPN
-619 LNGKVSLTCVCA
+619 LNGK
-631 RVCVRVCVDGF
+631 
-642 DAEIRG
+642 
-648 DAQRSSCIQCNCRI
+648 AQRSTCIQCNCRV

-670 GWPTPRE
+670 GRPTPRE

-693 LGVHPILSFPDDVC
+693 PGVHPILSFPDDVC
-707 IGLRLQ
+707 VGLRLQ
-713 QVMKSQWQSKSL
+713 QVLKSQWQTKAL

-757 LGHYKNR
+757 LGHYKSR
-764 AEKPRTA
+764 TEKPRTMD
-771 ESSVGGGGSS
+771 SGVGG
-781 SSSAVLNTPR
+781 SSAVLSAAR
-791 LEGQA
+791 LESQA
-796 VCKTERLQAIS
+796 VCKTERLQTLSAPS
-807 TPLGPF
+807 GPY
-813 DKNYSRKRLREH
+813 DKSYSRKRLREQ
-825 SLDRTDTSPKL
+825 SLDRTDPSPRL
-836 FLDSSST
+836 FLDSGSPCS
-843 CPTLANM
+843 TLANM

-866 ENSTPLGPG
+866 ENSTPLGPN
-875 SQSIPSTSQQQQQ
+875 SQSVPSTPQ

-926 PSWRSVDI
+926 PSWREADI
-934 FSQPITEEENERE
+934 FSQPIAEEDNEME
-947 VEDLTDAAFT
+947 VEDLSDAAFV
-957 QHHQPYEDQ
+957 QLHQPCEDQ

-1003 PTPQPA
+1003 STPQPA

-1017 MLHDYSHV
+1017 LLHEYSHV

-1032 SPDTTS
+1032 SPDATS
-1038 NPHTPCSRDSHRLLS
+1038 NPHTPGSRDSHRLLS
-1053 SEDTRCSTPD
+1053 NEDTRCSTPD

-1070 VAPWERRSFPLP
+1070 VAPWERRNFPLA
-1082 EDPAPEPEAE
+1082 EDPTPEPEA
-1092 SDHIRPRMRSISG
+1092 DGDNHPRPRMRSISG
-1105 CRATAYGRLDSD
+1105 CRAAAYGRLDSD
-1117 DMEMPCEDDAGV
+1117 DMDLPCDEDGSR
-1129 PKHKAST
+1129 HKAAAAAA